1 MRKAIIITC
10 CAVVLILATISILL
24 PTMKNQNNVPV
35 VSSDTFPT
43 ESSSTA
49 PVQSQTE
56 ERYTIREYQGNIAVF
71 MDGVDHPFRITDVD
85 VHTLPKM
92 DQEQLSQGIQVNSTD
107 ELNRLLED
115 YSSWQHSQT

>member
-10 CAVVLILATISILL
+10 CAVVLVLATISILL
-24 PTMKNQNNVPV
+24 PTMKKTNNVPV

-43 ESSSTA
+43 ESSSAT
-49 PVQSQTE
+49 PLNSQPE

-71 MDGVDHPFRITDVD
+71 MEGVDHPFRITDVD
-85 VHTLPKM
+85 VHTLPKV
-92 DQEQLSQGIQVNSTD
+92 DQEQLSQGIQVTSTD

-115 YSSWQHSQT
+115 YCS